1 MEHVKPEDL
10 SLEQLLE
17 KASTEAAY
25 RPEFYKRLLDE
36 ALVVITMDS
45 HIEDGEHTLD
55 EQSPV
60 NIATFEDGK
69 MPIFTSTDR
78 IFDKG
83 IVTEE
88 VQILQ
93 LRGQS
98 LFEMARGASFVL
110 NPYSDFGKEMLPDEV
125 ERMLDGTIF
134 SDGGHEITLKE
145 ETQVLMGQPA
155 NYPTVMV
162 NSLCTLY
169 AGKPNVNAAYLAWID
184 NPASGTSPHLIIGL
198 DATGDFVSL
207 SQETGFVAREVLG
220 KDEIIDIIQV
230 DDKGGISDYF
240 INSTKAFYTRS

>member
-1 MEHVKPEDL
+1 MENVKPEDL

-36 ALVVITMDS
+36 ALVVITIDS
-45 HIEDGEHTLD
+45 HIEDGERNLEEH
-55 EQSPV
+55 SPV

-69 MPIFTSTDR
+69 MPLFTSSDR

-83 IVTEE
+83 VVTEE

-110 NPYSDFGKEMLPDEV
+110 NPYSNFGKEILPDEV

-134 SDGGHEITLKE
+134 SDGGHTVTMQE
-145 ETQVLMGQPA
+145 EAQVLIGSLQIILRKWSMLSAHCIRA
-155 NYPTVMV
+155 NPM
-162 NSLCTLY
+162 SMLHIWH
-169 AGKPNVNAAYLAWID
+169 G
-184 NPASGTSPHLIIGL
+184 
-198 DATGDFVSL
+198 
-207 SQETGFVAREVLG
+207 
-220 KDEIIDIIQV
+220 
-230 DDKGGISDYF
+230 
-240 INSTKAFYTRS
+240 STIPRLVQIHI